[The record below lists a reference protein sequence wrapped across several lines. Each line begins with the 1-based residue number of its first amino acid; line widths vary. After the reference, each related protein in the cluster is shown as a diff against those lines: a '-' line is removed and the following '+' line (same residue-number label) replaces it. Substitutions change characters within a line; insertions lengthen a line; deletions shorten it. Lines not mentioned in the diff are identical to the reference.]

1 MTGTTVIFR
10 HRRMAVAMLA
20 AIALAPAC
28 VDVEAQRVEGSFQR
42 TLTVSGAPEVEVVT
56 GSGRI
61 EVQAGP
67 AGRIEITGRIQGHD
81 GWGWNRRGPVSLEER
96 VRQIEANPPIEQTGN
111 VVRIGRLLDK
121 ELGQGVSISFTVTVP
136 APSSVRA
143 KTGSGSHRIDG
154 VEGSVDASSG
164 SGSLTLRDVGRA
176 RASTGSGSI
185 TADTVDGAFHA
196 SSGSGSIR
204 ATRVAGALT
213 AKTSSGSIDLEQ
225 TRAGEV
231 MVSSGSGSVRLRG
244 VRGAVQAST
253 SSGGLTIHGE
263 LSDAWRLSSSSG
275 SVENQ
280 PGRQPWLRAGCEH
293 ELGAHR
299 GRLPRDHHR
308 FGQPA
313 VAAGIGPRRRAA
325 SPRPHLVGGISI
337 QKREQ
342 VERRT
347 ENASSPE
354 NAR

>member
-1 MTGTTVIFR
+1 MTGRTAIFR
-10 HRRMAVAMLA
+10 HRRTALAMLA

-28 VDVEAQRVEGSFQR
+28 VEVEAQRVEGSFER
-42 TLTVSGAPEVEVVT
+42 TLTVNGTPEVEVVT

-67 AGRIEITGRIQGHD
+67 AGRVEITGRIRGHD

-111 VVRIGRLLDK
+111 VVRIGRLIDK

-143 KTGSGSHRIDG
+143 KTGSGSQLIDG
-154 VEGSVDASSG
+154 VGGGVDASSG
-164 SGSLTLRDVGRA
+164 SGSLTLREIGGRS

-185 TADTVDGAFHA
+185 TADTVDGAFQA

-204 ATRVAGALT
+204 ATRVAGAIT
-213 AKTSSGSIDLEQ
+213 AKTSSGSIDVEQ
-225 TRAGEV
+225 TRAGDV
-231 MVSSGSGSVRLRG
+231 TASSGSGSVRLRG

-253 SSGGLTIHGE
+253 SSGGLTIDGE
-263 LSDAWRLSSSSG
+263 LSDGWRLSSSSG
-275 SVENQ
+275 SVNIGLARSQGFELDATTSS
-280 PGRQPWLRAGCEH
+280 GRIDVDFPVTVTGTVSRRSLRGSAQG
-293 ELGAHR
+293 G
-299 GRLPRDHHR
+299 
-308 FGQPA
+308 
-313 VAAGIGPRRRAA
+313 GPLLRVRT
-325 SPRPHLVGGISI
+325 SSGGISI

-342 VERRT
+342 VARQT

-354 NAR
+354 R

>member
-1 MTGTTVIFR
+1 MTGRTVIVR

-28 VDVEAQRVEGSFQR
+28 VEVEAQRVHGSFQR
-42 TLTVSGAPEVEVVT
+42 TLTVSGTPEVEVVT

-67 AGRIEITGRIQGHD
+67 AGRVEITGRIRGHD
-81 GWGWNRRGPVSLEER
+81 GWSWNRRGPMSLEER

-111 VVRIGRLLDK
+111 VVRIGRLIDK

-143 KTGSGSHRIDG
+143 KTGSGSQLIDG
-154 VEGSVDASSG
+154 VAGSLDASSG

-185 TADTVDGAFHA
+185 TADTVDGAFHG
-196 SSGSGSIR
+196 SSGSGSIH

-231 MVSSGSGSVRLRG
+231 TVSSGSGSVRLRG

-253 SSGGLTIHGE
+253 SSGGLTIYGE

-275 SVENQ
+275 SVDISLAGSQGFELDASTSS
-280 PGRQPWLRAGCEH
+280 GRIEVGFPVTITGSVSRRSLRGSAQG
-293 ELGAHR
+293 G
-299 GRLPRDHHR
+299 
-308 FGQPA
+308 
-313 VAAGIGPRRRAA
+313 GPLLHVRT
-325 SPRPHLVGGISI
+325 SSGGISI

-342 VERRT
+342 VARRT
-347 ENASSPE
+347 GNASSPE
-354 NAR
+354 NTR